1 RRALAGA
8 AGVGRAGRAAL
19 SDAHP
24 RGGAGRLP
32 GGAHTRGPLTP
43 AGIELL
49 GGRRS
54 AAQGSRDERGTDRG
68 ARAPGLS
75 VSYGRGEV
83 ADLVDPAAL
92 PPLAPPGVASGALR
106 LRRAPD
112 HRRAGL
118 RWRPPRG
125 ALPGGR
131 RRAKPR
137 ALG

>member
-32 GGAHTRGPLTP
+32 GGARTRGPLTP

-54 AAQGSRDERGTDRG
+54 AAQGSRDERGADRG
-68 ARAPGLS
+68 ARAPELS
-75 VSYGRGEV
+75 VHMAV
-83 ADLVDPAAL
+83 ARSQTLSIRRL
-92 PPLAPPGVASGALR
+92 YRHWRSQASRQAHFGFAVL
-106 LRRAPD
+106 L
-112 HRRAGL
+112 
-118 RWRPPRG
+118 
-125 ALPGGR
+125 
-131 RRAKPR
+131 
-137 ALG
+137 